1 MRRTV
6 AMTLGALVVAMVLVA
21 CGGSDAGST
30 TGGGATT
37 GGGTATGGG
46 AQTGGGTGGAV
57 DISQMASVRIRTEG
71 FSFAPAELSGSPGQT
86 LTVEVENEGGVAHTF
101 TIRDLGIDEELEP
114 GERVDVEVTLPED
127 GSLPFVCRFH
137 ERSGMVGEFTVS

>member
-1 MRRTV
+1 MPRTV
-6 AMTLGALVVAMVLVA
+6 GMTLGALVVATVLVA

-46 AQTGGGTGGAV
+46 AQTGGAGGAV
-57 DISQMASVRIRTEG
+57 DISQMGSVRIRTEG
-71 FSFAPAELSGSPGQT
+71 FSFAPAELSGSPRQT

-114 GERVDVEVTLPED
+114 GERVEVEVTLPED

-137 ERSGMVGEFTVS
+137 ERSGMVGGFTVS